1 MFEEFAADALPL
13 GVGQNGDIGYAAD
26 LALVVDASGDITD
39 DCAGFFPD
47 EDTLRSF
54 VSDIVIN
61 MAQLSKLP
69 ITFANLAEALFYI
82 AVNRYAVE
90 SNGGDALE
98 RGYVVGFI
106 KPYHGC

>member
-1 MFEEFAADALPL
+1 M
-13 GVGQNGDIGYAAD
+13 GVGQNSDIGYAAD

-54 VSDIVIN
+54 VSAIVIN

-82 AVNRYAVE
+82 AVNTYAVE
-90 SNGGDALE
+90 PNSRAALE
-98 RGYVVGFI
+98 PLYVVGFL
-106 KPYHGC
+106 KP